1 MLILASVWLLCSAI
15 FLEMLH
21 RAPVIESWD
30 N

>member
-1 MLILASVWLLCSAI
+1 MLILASVWLFCSAI
-15 FLEMLH
+15 YLEMLH